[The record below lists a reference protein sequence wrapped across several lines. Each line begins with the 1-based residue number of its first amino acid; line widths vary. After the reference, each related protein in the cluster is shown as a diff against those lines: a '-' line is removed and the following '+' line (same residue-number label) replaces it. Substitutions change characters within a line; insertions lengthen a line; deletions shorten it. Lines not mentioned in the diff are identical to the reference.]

1 MTQPLLSA
9 HNLVK
14 SYGTTQALD
23 GVSLAI
29 GAGES
34 VAIMGASGSGKTTL
48 LHTLAGIITPDG
60 GQVVFQG
67 PASPVEVSALSETER
82 SRLRRES
89 FGFVFQQGLLIPE
102 LTAVE
107 NVAVPLMLS
116 GYPRREAEA
125 RAQHWLQALG
135 LAGMEARRP
144 GELSGGQAQR
154 VAIARAQVT
163 GATVVFADEPTGALD
178 SHTSVDVLNALLGST
193 VSQGHT
199 LVMVTHDEGVAA
211 RCSRVI
217 RVRDGRI
224 VSDSA
229 STAAPT
235 HAASQP
241 GQPGAP
247 QSQQYTQQTQHTQQT
262 QQFSQNPYNPQGQQ
276 APSGAQK
283 EVRPMFYG
291 DGWGVASAATL
302 PADEMPASQIQVPAN
317 VPRGY
322 PLQPGFSGYPQQ
334 AAPYGYPQQPQGRPH
349 HNGGQHR

>member
-135 LAGMEARRP
+135 LAGMETRRP

-229 STAAPT
+229 STAAPA

-247 QSQQYTQQTQHTQQT
+247 QTQQT